1 MYFGVDG
8 CLDIAL
14 DFNLKLNRT
23 DRLADILKVSE
34 KREHCI
40 GAFNSVL
47 LIHSQFLVLFTVI
60 TECSNAFLVRWSI
73 TPLFRQTN

>member
-34 KREHCI
+34 KREHRI

-47 LIHSQFLVLFTVI
+47 LIHS
-60 TECSNAFLVRWSI
+60 
-73 TPLFRQTN
+73 